1 MNTPTETLRRAAA
14 LMRERAK
21 ACQEGFEA
29 EVAPDWYGQPRVVA
43 SALRR
48 EYGSGGIFDVDAEQW
63 RWIVLTGLLLTAYV
77 ATWYAALQ
85 RAPAVDVTAVLVFG
99 AVVTAL
105 LSGLVDGATVSVGGT
120 LLVAAGAA
128 VVSLSAPRRPA
139 AAGAET

>member
-48 EYGSGGIFDVDAEQW
+48 EYGSGGIFDVDAEHIVSW
-63 RWIVLTGLLLTAYV
+63 R
-77 ATWYAALQ
+77 
-85 RAPAVDVTAVLVFG
+85 PAVALTVADWLTVASVDYPENPEALAVARAYLG
-99 AVVTAL
+99 
-105 LSGLVDGATVSVGGT
+105 SDQ
-120 LLVAAGAA
+120 
-128 VVSLSAPRRPA
+128 
-139 AAGAET
+139 